1 MFLLRFLGNMESVKE
16 KFLRYIA
23 YDTRSDESS
32 TTRPSTPKQSVL
44 LNLLA
49 EELKVLG
56 LADVAFE
63 NGNVT
68 ATFPSNID
76 DPDGRIPAIGFFA
89 HVDTSP
95 EMSGEGVNPRVTENY
110 DGGDIVLNEEKNIVL
125 RIDDFPELK
134 DYVGQTIITTDGN
147 TLLGADDKAG
157 IAEIIYT
164 MQYLA
169 AHPEIPHG
177 TLKVAFTA
185 DEEIGRGADGFDI
198 SKFGADYAYTFDGGA
213 VGELEYENFNA
224 ATAQITVKGR
234 NIHPGHAKNKMIN
247 ASLIAMELNSML
259 PPVQRP
265 EHTEGYEGFFHLLKI
280 TGEVERAEATY
291 LIRDHDGD
299 EFERKKTMLANCV
312 NLLNSRY
319 GDETLHLELRDSY
332 RNMKEKILPHFRVV
346 ETARKAMEKAG
357 ITPIV
362 KPIRGGTDGAR
373 LSFMGLPCP
382 NVFAGGHNFHGRYE
396 FVPVE
401 SMEKACAVMLNIIEL
416 YAE

>member
-1 MFLLRFLGNMESVKE
+1 MESVRE
-16 KFLRYIA
+16 KFLRYVT

-32 TTRPSTPKQSVL
+32 ATRPSTPKQTVL
-44 LNLLA
+44 LNQLA
-49 EELKVLG
+49 GELKALG
-56 LADVAFE
+56 LADVSLD

-76 DPDGRIPAIGFFA
+76 SCGGRRIPVVGFLA

-95 EMSGEGVNPRVTENY
+95 EMSGEGVNPRITENY
-110 DGGDIVLNEEKNIVL
+110 GGGDIVLNEAQNIVL
-125 RIDDFPELK
+125 RADDFPELGN
-134 DYVGQTIITTDGN
+134 YVGQTIITTDGN

-157 IAEIIYT
+157 IAEIMYT

-177 TLKVAFTA
+177 TLKIAFTS
-185 DEEIGRGADGFDI
+185 DEEIGRGADGFDVA
-198 SKFGADYAYTFDGGA
+198 KFGADFAYTFDGGA

-224 ATAQITVKGR
+224 ATAKITVKGR
-234 NIHPGHAKNKMIN
+234 NIHTGYAKNRMTN
-247 ASLIAMELNSML
+247 AALAAMELAAML
-259 PPVQRP
+259 PPAQRP
-265 EHTEGYEGFFHLLKI
+265 EHTEGYEGFFHLAKI
-280 TGEVERAEATY
+280 AGEVEHAELTF
-291 LIRDHDGD
+291 LIRDHDSA
-299 EFERKKTMLANCV
+299 EFERRKTLLANCV
-312 NLLNSRY
+312 SLLNSRY
-319 GDETLHLELRDSY
+319 GDGALHLEIRDSY
-332 RNMKEKILPHFRVV
+332 RNMKEKILPCFHVV
-346 ETARKAMEKAG
+346 ETARRAMEKAG
-357 ITPIV
+357 VVPVI

-382 NVFAGGHNFHGRYE
+382 NIFAGGHNFHGRYE